1 MTTVEIITIGTEII
15 TGQIVNTNASYI
27 AKALN
32 ERGFY
37 VLFQTSVRDE
47 KDYLKTALK
56 IALDR
61 VRLIIVTGG
70 LGPTEND
77 ITRKVISGFLGL
89 PLVSNKEAYACLQ

>member
-27 AKALN
+27 AKVLN
-32 ERGFY
+32 ERGFC

-47 KDYLKTALK
+47 KDYLKTTLK

-61 VRLIIVTGG
+61 ARLIIVTGG
-70 LGPTEND
+70 
-77 ITRKVISGFLGL
+77 
-89 PLVSNKEAYACLQ
+89 